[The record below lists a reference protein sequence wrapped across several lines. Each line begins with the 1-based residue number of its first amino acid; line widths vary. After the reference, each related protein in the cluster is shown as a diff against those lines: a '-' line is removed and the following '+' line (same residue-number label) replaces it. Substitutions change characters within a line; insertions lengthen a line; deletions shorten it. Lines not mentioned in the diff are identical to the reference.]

1 MATTSLTKSTLE
13 QLSSLSQLSIFRQIV
28 LMLVLAASVALGT
41 SVVLWSRDSNYTVLY
56 SDLES
61 SDTAEIVTAL
71 DTATLEYRIEP
82 GTGYLSVPEEHL
94 QETRLHLASLGLPR
108 SATNGFDMLAENP
121 ALGTSNFI
129 EQARYNR
136 ALEQELVKTI
146 KLIRGVRDVRVH
158 ISIPK
163 QTSFLRS
170 SSKPGASVMLDLLG
184 TQSINDTQIAGIAH
198 LVASS
203 VAGLTTDNVSIV
215 DQKGNLLSSEDG
227 DELNSTNEQ
236 MKYTRELE
244 QEYTQRIIALLGP
257 VVGDGNIRAQVTAD
271 VDFTVVETTAEN
283 YNPATSVIRSEQTAE
298 ESSGTATPPQ
308 PGALSLTPPALAA
321 PTDVTREVT
330 QETTQN
336 RTNATRNYE
345 IDKSVSYT
353 KTVPGSV
360 KRLSVAVLVDL
371 NTPAPV
377 AAEGETAPVEDPQ
390 LQAEKIARLTQLVKD
405 TIGYNETRGDSVNII
420 SERFSQIEES
430 AEPEALPIWQATWIP
445 SAVKQLAASVVVIL
459 LIFAV
464 IKPALKSVVISP
476 ARQQN
481 LALSGG
487 GIAEAH
493 DNGHGQGMQRLPA
506 EPEHSKRSPTRS
518 AYDENLALAQTLVQN
533 EPARAARMIKE
544 WVAND

>member
-13 QLSSLSQLSIFRQIV
+13 QLSSLSQLPILRQIV

-41 SVVLWSRDSNYTVLY
+41 SVVLWSRDSNFTVLY

-71 DTATLEYRIEP
+71 DLAGLKYRIEP
-82 GTGYLSVPEEHL
+82 GSGYLSVPEEEL
-94 QETRLHLASLGLPR
+94 QETRLHLAGLGLPR
-108 SATNGFDMLAENP
+108 SATNGFDVLAESP

-136 ALEQELVKTI
+136 ALEQELIKTI
-146 KLIRGVRDVRVH
+146 KLIRGVRDARVH

-184 TQSINDTQIAGIAH
+184 TQSISDTQIAGIAH

-203 VAGLTTDNVSIV
+203 VAGLTIDNVSIV

-227 DELNSTNEQ
+227 DELNSSNEQ
-236 MKYTRELE
+236 MRYTRELE
-244 QEYTQRIIALLGP
+244 QEYTQRITTLLGP

-271 VDFTVVETTAEN
+271 IDFTVVETTAEN
-283 YNPATSVIRSEQTAE
+283 YNPAISVIRSEQTAE

-308 PGALSLTPPALAA
+308 PGALSLTPPLLTAA
-321 PTDVTREVT
+321 TDPTTAPPVESTSS
-330 QETTQN
+330 

-371 NTPAPV
+371 NSPLAAV
-377 AAEGETAPVEDPQ
+377 AEGEAAATEDPT

-405 TIGYNETRGDSVNII
+405 SIGFNEARGDSVNII
-420 SERFSQIEES
+420 SERFSQAEES
-430 AEPEALPIWQATWIP
+430 LEPEALPIWQAEWIP

-464 IKPALKSVVISP
+464 IKPALKSVVIAP
-476 ARQQN
+476 ARTQN
-481 LALSGG
+481 LALSGYPTST
-487 GIAEAH
+487 A
-493 DNGHGQGMQRLPA
+493 NGNDTHRLPSDA
-506 EPEHSKRSPTRS
+506 EHVKRNNPTRS
-518 AYDENLALAQTLVQN
+518 AYDENLALAQNLVQN

-544 WVAND
+544 WVNND

>member
-13 QLSSLSQLSIFRQIV
+13 QLSSLSQLSIVRQIV
-28 LMLVLAASVALGT
+28 LMLVLAGSVALGT

-61 SDTAEIVTAL
+61 ADTAEIVTAL
-71 DTATLEYRIEP
+71 DQAGLEYRIEP
-82 GTGYLSVPEEHL
+82 GSGYLSVPEDQL
-94 QETRLHLASLGLPR
+94 QESRLHLASLGLPR
-108 SATNGFDMLAENP
+108 SATNGFDMLAEDR

-184 TQSINDTQIAGIAH
+184 TQSISDTQIAGIAH

-215 DQKGNLLSSEDG
+215 DQKGNLLSAADG
-227 DELNSTNEQ
+227 DELNSSNEQ
-236 MKYTRELE
+236 LKYTREME

-271 VDFTVVETTAEN
+271 IDFTVIETTDEK
-283 YNPATSVIRSEQTAE
+283 YNPATPVIRSEQTAE
-298 ESSGTATPPQ
+298 ESTGSTNSTQ
-308 PGALSLTPPALAA
+308 PGELSLTPPVLAA
-321 PTDVTREVT
+321 ATAPVATPP
-330 QETTQN
+330 ETTST

-371 NTPAPV
+371 GSAAAP
-377 AAEGETAPVEDPQ
+377 AEGDAAAVEDPQ
-390 LQAEKIARLTQLVKD
+390 VQADKIARLTQLVKD
-405 TIGYNETRGDSVNII
+405 TIGYNEARGDSVNII
-420 SERFSQIEES
+420 SERFSQAEES
-430 AEPEALPIWQATWIP
+430 VEPEAAPFWQSEWIP
-445 SAVKQLAASVVVIL
+445 SALKQLGASIVVIL

-464 IKPALKSVVISP
+464 IRPALKSVVIAP
-476 ARQQN
+476 ARPQN
-481 LALSGG
+481 LALTGH
-487 GIAEAH
+487 APAH
-493 DNGHGQGMQRLPA
+493 DNDLHRLPA
-506 EPEHSKRSPTRS
+506 DAAHPAPKRGGPGRS

-544 WVAND
+544 WVASD

>member
-13 QLSSLSQLSIFRQIV
+13 QLSSLSQLSIVRQIV

-41 SVVLWSRDSNYTVLY
+41 SVVLWSRDSNFTVLY

-61 SDTAEIVTAL
+61 ADTAEIVTAL
-71 DTATLEYRIEP
+71 DQAGLKYRIEP
-82 GTGYLSVPEEHL
+82 GSGYLSVPEEEL
-94 QETRLHLASLGLPR
+94 QETRLHLAGLGLPR
-108 SATNGFDMLAENP
+108 SATNGFDVLAESP

-136 ALEQELVKTI
+136 ALEQELIKTI
-146 KLIRGVRDVRVH
+146 KLIRGVRDARVH

-184 TQSINDTQIAGIAH
+184 TQSISDTQIAGIAH

-203 VAGLTTDNVSIV
+203 VAGLTIDNVSIV

-227 DELNSTNEQ
+227 DELNSSNEQ
-236 MKYTRELE
+236 MRYTRELE
-244 QEYTQRIIALLGP
+244 QEYTQRITTLLGP

-271 VDFTVVETTAEN
+271 IDFTVVETTAEN
-283 YNPATSVIRSEQTAE
+283 YNPATSVIRSEQTAA
-298 ESSGTATPPQ
+298 ESSGTGTPTQ
-308 PGALSLTPPALAA
+308 PGALSLTPPLLAA
-321 PTDVTREVT
+321 ATDVTNALPVEST
-330 QETTQN
+330 ST

-371 NTPAPV
+371 NSPLTAG
-377 AAEGETAPVEDPQ
+377 AEGETTAEDPQ

-405 TIGYNETRGDSVNII
+405 SIGFNETRGDSVNII
-420 SERFSQIEES
+420 SERFSQAEAS
-430 AEPEALPIWQATWIP
+430 LEPEALPFWQAEWIP

-464 IKPALKSVVISP
+464 IKPALKSVVMAP
-476 ARQQN
+476 TQGQN
-481 LALSGG
+481 LALSGYP
-487 GIAEAH
+487 AATT
-493 DNGHGQGMQRLPA
+493 NGNDTHRLA
-506 EPEHSKRSPTRS
+506 ADADHVKRNNPTRS

-544 WVAND
+544 WVNND

>member
-13 QLSSLSQLSIFRQIV
+13 QLSSLSQLSLVRQIV
-28 LMLVLAASVALGT
+28 LMLVLAGSVALGT

-71 DTATLEYRIEP
+71 DQAALDYRIEP
-82 GTGYLSVPEEHL
+82 GSGYLSVPEEQL

-108 SATNGFDMLAENP
+108 STTNGFDMLSEDY

-129 EQARYNR
+129 EQARYNH

-215 DQKGNLLSSEDG
+215 DQKGNLLSNADG
-227 DELNSTNEQ
+227 DELNSSNEQ

-271 VDFTVVETTAEN
+271 IDFTVIETTDEK
-283 YNPATSVIRSEQTAE
+283 YNPTTPVIRSEQTAE
-298 ESSGTATPPQ
+298 ESSGTANPVQ
-308 PGALSLTPPALAA
+308 PGDLSLTPPLLAA
-321 PTDVTREVT
+321 ATD
-330 QETTQN
+330 TTAQLESSST
-336 RTNATRNYE
+336 RTNTTRNFE

-371 NTPAPV
+371 STPLAAP
-377 AAEGETAPVEDPQ
+377 AEDATALAEDPQ
-390 LQAEKIARLTQLVKD
+390 VQADKIARLTQLVKD
-405 TIGYNETRGDSVNII
+405 SIGYNETRGDSVNII
-420 SERFSQIEES
+420 SERFSQEEAS
-430 AEPEALPIWQATWIP
+430 VEPAALPFWQSAWIP
-445 SAVKQLAASVVVIL
+445 SAIKQLAASIVVIL

-464 IKPALKSVVISP
+464 IRPALKSVVIAP
-476 ARQQN
+476 ARAQN
-481 LALSGG
+481 LALGSHG
-487 GIAEAH
+487 H
-493 DNGHGQGMQRLPA
+493 TPVDHSNGVHRLPA
-506 EPEHSKRSPTRS
+506 DVENQKRGGPTRS

-544 WVAND
+544 WVASE

>member
-13 QLSSLSQLSIFRQIV
+13 QLSSLSQLSIVRQIA

-41 SVVLWSRDSNYTVLY
+41 SVVLWSRDSNFTVLY

-71 DTATLEYRIEP
+71 DQAGLKYRIEP
-82 GTGYLSVPEEHL
+82 GIGYLSVPEEEL
-94 QETRLHLASLGLPR
+94 QETRLHLAGLGLPR
-108 SATNGFDMLAENP
+108 SATNGFDVLSESP

-146 KLIRGVRDVRVH
+146 KLIRGVRDARVH

-184 TQSINDTQIAGIAH
+184 TQSISDTQIAGVAH

-215 DQKGNLLSSEDG
+215 DQKGNLLSSEDS
-227 DELNSTNEQ
+227 DQLNSSNEQ

-244 QEYTQRIIALLGP
+244 QEYTQRIVTLLGP

-271 VDFTVVETTAEN
+271 IDFTVIETTAEN

-308 PGALSLTPPALAA
+308 PGDLSLTPPILASA
-321 PTDVTREVT
+321 VEQPANPQMESTSTRS
-330 QETTQN
+330 
-336 RTNATRNYE
+336 NATRNYE

-371 NTPAPV
+371 NTPVNAT
-377 AAEGETAPVEDPQ
+377 AEGEAVPAEDPQ
-390 LQAEKIARLTQLVKD
+390 IQAEKIARLTQLVKD
-405 TIGYNETRGDSVNII
+405 SIGYNEARGDSVNII

-430 AEPEALPIWQATWIP
+430 AEPEALPFWQAEWIP

-464 IKPALKSVVISP
+464 IKPALKSVVVP
-476 ARQQN
+476 TARTQN
-481 LALSGG
+481 LA
-487 GIAEAH
+487 IAGYPTAT
-493 DNGHGQGMQRLPA
+493 GQGNDVQRLPEA
-506 EPEHSKRSPTRS
+506 EHVKRSNPARS
-518 AYDENLALAQTLVQN
+518 AYDENLALAQNLVQN

-544 WVAND
+544 WVNND